1 MEKLILVLISI
12 VFLIL
17 DNSFAPFFAINGA
30 YPSLLLTFA
39 IAYSILKK
47 KEDAV
52 FIGVISGM
60 LQDIF
65 FYNGFGINSL
75 LNLFLCILASIIGE
89 SIVKNKRLIPTLSM
103 FVITIVKFFGL
114 VIVLYFMDISIDIN
128 IIKLIIMSVYNSII
142 MFFFY
147 KIISKEMDKNNSNQQ
162 WRFKW

>member
-162 WRFKW
+162 WRFK

>member
-12 VFLIL
+12 VLLIL
-17 DNSFAPFFAINGA
+17 DNSFAPFWAISGA
-30 YPSLLLTFA
+30 YPSFLLTFA

-52 FIGVISGM
+52 FIGVTSGI

-75 LNLFLCILASIIGE
+75 LNLFLCILASLIGE

-114 VIVLYFMDISIDIN
+114 VIVFNFMDISIDVN
-128 IIKLIIMSVYNSII
+128 IIKLIIMAVYNSII

-147 KIISKEMDKNNSNQQ
+147 KIISKEIDKNNSNQQ

>member
-12 VFLIL
+12 VLLIL
-17 DNSFAPFFAINGA
+17 DNSFAPFLTISGA
-30 YPSLLLTFA
+30 YPSFLLTFA
-39 IAYSILKK
+39 ISYSILKK

-52 FIGVISGM
+52 FIGVTSGI

-75 LNLFLCILASIIGE
+75 LNLFLCILASLIGE

-114 VIVLYFMDISIDIN
+114 VIIFYFMDVSIDVN
-128 IIKLIIMSVYNSII
+128 IIKLIIMALYNSIV

-147 KIISKEMDKNNSNQQ
+147 KIISKEIEKNNSNQQ
-162 WRFKW
+162 WRFK